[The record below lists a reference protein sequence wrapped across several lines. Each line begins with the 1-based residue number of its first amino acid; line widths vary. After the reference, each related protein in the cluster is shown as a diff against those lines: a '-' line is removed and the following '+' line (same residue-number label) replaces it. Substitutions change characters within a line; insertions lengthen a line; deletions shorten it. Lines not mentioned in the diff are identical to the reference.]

1 MKKLSALL
9 LAGVFAVA
17 VPGLAVAQDAN
28 VGAQVKAGAQD
39 AAGAVKDAAGEV
51 KDAAGNAMQAA
62 GDAMKSA
69 AAAAIAT
76 TDDLAAKITAGA
88 SADVKAIN
96 ETTNVKF
103 VALSSLKV
111 GGAADAVAKAV
122 TDHTD
127 WLNTLRA
134 DVAANAALNA
144 KLEAAGYK
152 ADQVVYADAGEDG
165 SVTIYVDDKV
175 Q

>member
-9 LAGVFAVA
+9 LAGVFAAA
-17 VPGLAVAQDAN
+17 VPGLAAAQDAN

-111 GGAADAVAKAV
+111 GGAADAVA
-122 TDHTD
+122 DHTD

-165 SVTIYVDDKV
+165 SVTVYVDDKV